1 MFDLGAML
9 SPQAQNSTSDSQPAS
24 TKDQWDAY
32 LANPATRAALLST
45 GLSLMAGGWGSPI
58 QQIAQGIGA
67 GVESGANVGTNIQK
81 DTDQSDAIAR
91 QQQRFGEEDQL
102 KREELSNRK
111 DIANIYAN
119 TRITTAGMRLQPKSS
134 AETAAYNRTF
144 NATATSLRQ
153 SLPYINGT
161 LSEDDV
167 IEQARRAAE
176 NAISGARS
184 IGAGGQTGGN
194 VNAGDLAGGNTDG
207 VSAGGNTPGNLPG
220 ATPSQIQSPVQRAR
234 DPKTGQ
240 VIEKRNGTWYDVK
253 TGKPYGG

>member
-1 MFDLGAML
+1 MDLGAL
-9 SPQAQNSTSDSQPAS
+9 LNPQAQNSVSDTQPAT

-67 GVESGANVGTNIQK
+67 GVESGANVGANIQK
-81 DTDQSDAIAR
+81 HTDQTDAIAR
-91 QQQRFGEEDQL
+91 QQQRFGQEDQL
-102 KREELSNRK
+102 KREELANRK

-119 TRITTAGMRLQPKSS
+119 TRITTAGMRIQPKSG
-134 AETAAYNRTF
+134 AEAAAFNRTF

-153 SLPYINGT
+153 SLPYIQGT
-161 LSEDDV
+161 LTEDDV
-167 IEQARRAAE
+167 LQQARQAAE
-176 NAISGARS
+176 NAIAGARS
-184 IGAGGQTGGN
+184 IGAGGQNVGN
-194 VNAGDLAGGNTDG
+194 PNAGDLAAPDGQAPVPGANTQ
-207 VSAGGNTPGNLPG
+207 GNLPG
-220 ATPSQIQSPVQRAR
+220 ASASQTQSPVQRAR

-253 TGKPYGG
+253 TGKPYGQ